1 MKYLAAVLLAAVLV
15 SGCGGSG
22 GLSLGPVSMMP
33 DEPPASTMPDEPPAS
48 TMPDGP
54 PASTMPDEP
63 PASMPSPDTAF
74 MTIGTATAVSNPAI
88 GFHPYSYGD
97 WGFRAEN
104 DQGETIFK
112 ATLNTPDVPVQDTNN
127 PFSVYDPNAQFGN
140 PVTPPTSGSATWNGK
155 VRAAA
160 YTDGWAPVEGTANF
174 TFRFPIPAEVIV
186 IGGGIPVN
194 SSFTSLRTVDG
205 SRNYSDIN
213 WSGTIIG
220 TTVFLM
226 GNDNGILYGTFYGE
240 DYLLGGGFNT
250 NSLVGHFAA
259 QRQ

>member
-1 MKYLAAVLLAAVLV
+1 MLIPKTIVFRIDTFMKYLAAVLLAAVLL

-22 GLSLGPVSMMP
+22 GLSPGPVSMIP
-33 DEPPASTMPDEPPAS
+33 DE
-48 TMPDGP
+48 P

-127 PFSVYDPNAQFGN
+127 PFSVHDPNAQFGN

-174 TFRFPIPAEVIV
+174 TFRFPIPGEVIV
-186 IGGGIPVN
+186 IGGGILVN

-220 TTVFLM
+220 TTVLLM
-226 GNDNGILYGTFYGE
+226 GNDNGILYGEFYGE